1 MTDLKLEEVR
11 SWLVK
16 AKQDLDAATWLLESP
31 YILYG
36 AVGFHCQQTA
46 EKTLKAYL
54 TLHDQPFEKV
64 HSLVVLVGLCLK
76 LSPDFEELRNAAVT
90 LTPYAV
96 LTRYPG
102 DLPDIT
108 SQEARTA
115 VELANQIWDFI
126 STKLPQT
133 VYW

>member
-1 MTDLKLEEVR
+1 
-11 SWLVK
+11 
-16 AKQDLDAATWLLESP
+16 
-31 YILYG
+31 
-36 AVGFHCQQTA
+36 VGFHCQQTA